1 MAGKPYKTG
10 FPGETFT
17 VKDEFGLNSER
28 TVLIWPSV
36 LTASFTASLF
46 CWLAI
51 ATDRRRDVFLSNKH
65 ITATFNGPR

>member
-28 TVLIWPSV
+28 DGLN
-36 LTASFTASLF
+36 
-46 CWLAI
+46 LALGSYRQFYRQPVQL
-51 ATDRRRDVFLSNKH
+51 AGDSYRSSS
-65 ITATFNGPR
+65 